1 MRIRLPAAIGGGER
15 GQSLVEFA
23 LTLPLLISLL
33 LGLVELGNGMNSY
46 MTVLA
51 AARDAARL
59 GAQGGAT
66 SSSMLAL
73 VDTETDRLPTSVPT
87 ASQNCG
93 SGAGVCITQPVSIGT
108 PATNAVRVKVCY
120 DHPLIVAIPGVLSG
134 PLLMCST
141 TTMRVAS
148 GS

>member
-1 MRIRLPAAIGGGER
+1 
-15 GQSLVEFA
+15 
-23 LTLPLLISLL
+23 
-33 LGLVELGNGMNSY
+33 MNSY

-66 SSSMLAL
+66 SASMLAL
-73 VDTETDRLPTSVPT
+73 VDTETDRLPTNLP
-87 ASQNCG
+87 ASSENCG
-93 SGAGVCITQPVSIGT
+93 SGAGVCINQPVSIGN
-108 PATNAVRVKVCY
+108 PPTNAVRVKVCY
-120 DHPLIVAIPGVLSG
+120 DHPFIVGIPGVLAG

-141 TTMRVAS
+141 TTMRVAG